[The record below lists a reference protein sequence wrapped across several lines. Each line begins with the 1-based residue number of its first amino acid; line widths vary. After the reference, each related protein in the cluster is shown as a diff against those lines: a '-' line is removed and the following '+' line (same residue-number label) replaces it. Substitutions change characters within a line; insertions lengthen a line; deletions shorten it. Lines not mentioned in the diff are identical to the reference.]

1 MKRAETLAAGFGAGQ
16 KGGLR
21 AAFFC
26 ALLAGAASILLL
38 ALSGWFLTAAAVAGA
53 GGASAVLAFNYLLPS
68 AAIRALAILRTGGR
82 YGERLLAH
90 RAALQS
96 MALLRGGLF
105 QKLAAQDSRHTPDLS
120 GGDASARLIGDIDAL
135 EDLIV
140 RRPARP
146 ASMISAVL
154 AVGLC
159 LFAGWRAALVLA
171 IMLSALPFLLA
182 IAARAVTA
190 GPARAAAQALGD
202 LRTDFVEFAAAR
214 PEILSYGLADRVIA
228 ALSCHAVRVER
239 ARAALF
245 CGEGAIAALMVAYGA
260 LTTALV
266 LAFAQGGAAQ
276 VALAL
281 LAAAASGEAMV
292 AFARTALRQAGV
304 AESLLRLANLFDL
317 PGRSAQ
323 PVAGPAQIPGKEQA
337 PGKKQAPGEERAVPL
352 MLGAHELARGA
363 RVAIM
368 GPSGSGKTRLVEALA
383 GMRLAAHMARIDGVA
398 CADCN
403 DEVLRGQFA
412 LSPQDATLIAGTIAD
427 NLRLARAGITET
439 QMRAALAVACLDERV
454 AAMPQ
459 GLETRIG
466 EDGGTLS
473 GGERKRLS
481 LARALLA
488 RRPWLI
494 LDEPTEGL
502 DVLTET
508 TLIRRLGQWLEQHE
522 TGLILVSHRPAP
534 LALAEQRIDIGEIK
548 RVALLP

>member
-1 MKRAETLAAGFGAGQ
+1 VKRAETLAAGFGAGQ
-16 KGGLR
+16 KGVLR

-53 GGASAVLAFNYLLPS
+53 GGAAAVLAFNYLLPS

-96 MALLRGGLF
+96 MALLRGCLF

-146 ASMISAVL
+146 ASVISAVL

-245 CGEGAIAALMVAYGA
+245 CGEGAIAALMAAYGA
-260 LTTALV
+260 LTTAMV

-281 LAAAASGEAMV
+281 LAAAAASGEAMV

-304 AESLLRLANLFDL
+304 AESLLRLADLFDL

-323 PVAGPAQIPGKEQA
+323 PVAGPAQTSGKEQA
-337 PGKKQAPGEERAVPL
+337 PGEKRAVPL

-383 GMRLAAHMARIDGVA
+383 GMRPAAHMARIDGVA

-508 TLIRRLGQWLEQHE
+508 TLIRRLGQWLEQHA